1 MESLSLPEV
10 LRSFPKQAADLSD
23 LLQGWYDP
31 LVVGAQLLDEAVYPL
46 DLLGVSVLL
55 EHTEA
60 QSRVLVIRDHRKQN
74 ILQQKTKNKR
84 FSFDKFRK
92 NVPVSVCFLSFGA

>member
-1 MESLSLPEV
+1 MEGLSLPEV
-10 LRSFPKQAADLSD
+10 LRSFPEQAADLSD

-60 QSRVLVIRDHRKQN
+60 QSRVLIIRDHRSKTFCNRKQE
-74 ILQQKTKNKR
+74 ILI
-84 FSFDKFRK
+84 
-92 NVPVSVCFLSFGA
+92 